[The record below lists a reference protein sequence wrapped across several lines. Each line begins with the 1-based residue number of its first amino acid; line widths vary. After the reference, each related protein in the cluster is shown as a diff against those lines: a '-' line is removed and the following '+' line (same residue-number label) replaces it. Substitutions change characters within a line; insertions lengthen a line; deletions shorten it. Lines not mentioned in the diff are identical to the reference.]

1 MRGSTRKRG
10 QTWTAYWDATDP
22 QTGKRRQKSRGGFR
36 TQKEA
41 QRHLATVITMVDEGS
56 YVESSRTPFAR
67 FLADEWLPAIESTV
81 RPTTR
86 VAYAGIVRRY
96 IAGRDIGTIP
106 LRGLSGAHITALYSE
121 LKRDGLSDATR
132 RSVHT
137 VISRSLNDAV
147 RWGRLRRSPVRAAV
161 APPSPRSRAQTW
173 TGTELRRFLAQ
184 VADDRLSAMWRTM
197 ATTGIRKSEALGLT
211 WRCVDLDGNS
221 LRVEQQVLA
230 LRGGLRFGPPTTRR
244 SEPTIALD
252 EGTVQTLREHRET
265 QGLERAV
272 AGPVYCDQDLVF
284 CNEIG
289 QPISPHLIT
298 GWFKRHRDAAG
309 IPSGTAHTLRHTK
322 ATTALTE
329 GVPLHIVDARLGD
342 DPRTTLGVY
351 SHLLPSSD
359 SAAAEALARILVDK
373 PLTNRAS
380 EALGQQHR
388 TDTAADC
395 QR

>member
-230 LRGGLRFGPPTTRR
+230 LRGGLRFGPPKTRR
-244 SEPTIALD
+244 SERTIALD
-252 EGTVQTLREHRET
+252 EGTVQALREHRET

-309 IPSGTAHTLRHTK
+309 IPTGTAHTLRHTM

-329 GVPLHIVDARLGD
+329 GVPLHIVAARLGD

-395 QR
+395 QP